1 MDSNEKGKKNQFVSS
16 FELIL
21 NGFNAIKRVMGKA
34 KRKVETAYKTLSLK
48 EEIFNSITHGI
59 GTLLSIAALVVLV
72 VFAVIKGN
80 AWHVVSFSIF
90 GSTLVLL
97 YLSSTLY
104 HSFTKEKI
112 KNLFARFDHAAIFL
126 LIAGTYTPF
135 VLTTIRGPLG
145 WTLFGIIWGLT
156 ISGVVI
162 RSIYLTRF
170 RKLMVF
176 IYLAM
181 GWMFLIAIVPI
192 VKNLP
197 ATSIAFLFAGGGC
210 YSLGVLFYAWRNLK
224 YGHGIWHLFVLAG
237 SAMHFF
243 SVLYSLN

>member
-1 MDSNEKGKKNQFVSS
+1 MSKINKKTKHYRA
-16 FELIL
+16 L
-21 NGFNAIKRVMGKA
+21 
-34 KRKVETAYKTLSLK
+34 TLK

-59 GTLLSIAALVVLV
+59 GALLSIAGLVILA
-72 VFAVIKGN
+72 VFASIKGD

-90 GSTLVLL
+90 GASMFIL
-97 YLSSTLY
+97 YLASTLY
-104 HSFTKEKI
+104 HSVTKTNI

-145 WTLFGIIWGLT
+145 WTLFGIVWSLAIAG
-156 ISGVVI
+156 III

-170 RKLMVF
+170 RKLMMWF
-176 IYLAM
+176 YLAM
-181 GWMFLIAIVPI
+181 GWMFLTAIVPI

-197 ATSIAFLFAGGGC
+197 GISVAFLFIGGGC
-210 YSLGVLFYAWRNLK
+210 YSLGVIFYAWRDLK

-237 SAMHFF
+237 TISHFF
-243 SVLYSLN
+243 SVLYSLD

>member
-1 MDSNEKGKKNQFVSS
+1 MNKDNNTSHY
-16 FELIL
+16 
-21 NGFNAIKRVMGKA
+21 R
-34 KRKVETAYKTLSLK
+34 TLTFK

-59 GTLLSIAALVVLV
+59 GALLSIAGLVILT
-72 VFAVIKGN
+72 VFASTKGN

-90 GSTLVLL
+90 GGSLFML

-104 HSFTKEKI
+104 HSFTKKRI
-112 KNLFARFDHAAIFL
+112 KNLFARFDHSAIFL

-145 WTLFGIIWGLT
+145 WTLFGIVWGLA
-156 ISGVVI
+156 IAGIVI

-170 RKLMVF
+170 RKLMVG
-176 IYLAM
+176 IYVAM
-181 GWMFLIAIVPI
+181 GWLFLIAVVPM
-192 VKNLP
+192 VNNLP
-197 ATSIAFLFAGGGC
+197 SASVTFLFIGAGC
-210 YSLGVLFYAWRNLK
+210 YSLGVIFYAWRTLK

-237 SAMHFF
+237 SITHFF

>member
-1 MDSNEKGKKNQFVSS
+1 M
-16 FELIL
+16 
-21 NGFNAIKRVMGKA
+21 R
-34 KRKVETAYKTLSLK
+34 RKSETGYRSLSLG

-59 GTLLSIAALVVLV
+59 GTLLSIAALVLLV
-72 VFAVIKGN
+72 VFAAIKGN
-80 AWHVVSFSIF
+80 VWHVVSFSIF

-104 HSFTKEKI
+104 HSFTKEKL
-112 KNLFARFDHAAIFL
+112 KNLFVRFDHAAIFL

-135 VLTTIRGPLG
+135 VLTTIRGALG
-145 WTLFGIIWGLT
+145 WTLFGIIWALAIT
-156 ISGVVI
+156 GVVI

-170 RKLMVF
+170 RKLMVG

-181 GWMFLIAIVPI
+181 GWMFLIAIGPI

-197 ATSIAFLFAGGGC
+197 GSSIAFLFIGGGC
-210 YSLGVLFYAWRNLK
+210 YSIGVIFYAWRNLK

-237 SAMHFF
+237 SIMHFF
-243 SVLYSLN
+243 AVLKSLN

>member
-1 MDSNEKGKKNQFVSS
+1 
-16 FELIL
+16 
-21 NGFNAIKRVMGKA
+21 MG
-34 KRKVETAYKTLSLK
+34 

-59 GTLLSIAALVVLV
+59 GTLLSIAALVLLI

-80 AWHVVSFSIF
+80 VWHVVSFTIF

-104 HSFTKEKI
+104 HSFTKEKV
-112 KNLFARFDHAAIFL
+112 KNLFARFDHSAIFL

-135 VLTTIRGPLG
+135 VLTTLRGPLG
-145 WTLFGIIWGLT
+145 WTLFGIIWGLAVT
-156 ISGVVI
+156 GVVI
-162 RSIYLTRF
+162 RSIFLTRF
-170 RKLMVF
+170 RKLMVG

-181 GWMFLIAIVPI
+181 GWLFLIAVVPM
-192 VKNLP
+192 VRNLP
-197 ATSIAFLFAGGGC
+197 TTSTVFLFIGGGC
-210 YSLGVLFYAWRNLK
+210 YSLGVIFYAWRNLK

-237 SAMHFF
+237 SIMHFF